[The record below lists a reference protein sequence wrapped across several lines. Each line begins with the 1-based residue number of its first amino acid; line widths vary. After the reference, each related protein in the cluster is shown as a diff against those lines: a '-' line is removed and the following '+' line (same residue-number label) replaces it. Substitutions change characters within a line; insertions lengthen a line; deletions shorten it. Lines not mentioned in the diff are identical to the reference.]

1 MQTEVVQSL
10 SAKIV
15 SSSEMIKLSQY
26 ILATALPYPLLI
38 AFCIHIHVHDA
49 ASLTVLWY
57 FYFAIDQ
64 LSAPLVAAALYVY
77 SPFFIISCGFR
88 LALTSNDA
96 FCLLI
101 GKPK

>member
-1 MQTEVVQSL
+1 MSMTELSLGVADCLMQTEVVRSL

-49 ASLTVLWY
+49 ASLTVL
-57 FYFAIDQ
+57 
-64 LSAPLVAAALYVY
+64 
-77 SPFFIISCGFR
+77 
-88 LALTSNDA
+88 
-96 FCLLI
+96 
-101 GKPK
+101 